1 MYERYAPSVDFTP
14 DLEHAK
20 SMFDNDATLEYL
32 GATITRLEPG
42 LAEGEFTVE
51 ARHANGFGV
60 CQGGVL
66 FTFADALFGGAC
78 NSRRTD
84 PTVSAQSEMIFLAP
98 AKMGR
103 TIRGVA
109 RERHT
114 WGRNGLSDVTL
125 YDGDTAIAEFR
136 GMSRPHDHRQ
146 ETKP

>member
-42 LAEGEFTVE
+42 VAEGEFTVE

-66 FTFADALFGGAC
+66 FGGAC

-84 PTVSAQSEMIFLAP
+84 PTVSAQSEMIYLAP

-136 GMSRPHDHRQ
+136 GMSRTTTRPP
-146 ETKP
+146 TGN

>member
-78 NSRRTD
+78 NSRRTA
-84 PTVSAQSEMIFLAP
+84 PTVSAQSEIIFLAP
-98 AKMGR
+98 AKMGH

-136 GMSRPHDHRQ
+136 GMSRTTTRPP
-146 ETKP
+146 TGN

>member
-84 PTVSAQSEMIFLAP
+84 PTVSAQSEIIFLAP

-103 TIRGVA
+103 TIRGVT

-136 GMSRPHDHRQ
+136 GMSRTTTRPP
-146 ETKP
+146 TGN

>member
-42 LAEGEFTVE
+42 VAEGEFTVE

-78 NSRRTD
+78 NSRRTE
-84 PTVSAQSEMIFLAP
+84 PTVSAQSEMVYLAP

-136 GMSRPHDHRQ
+136 GMSRTTTRPP
-146 ETKP
+146 TGN

>member
-1 MYERYAPSVDFTP
+1 MYECYAPSVDFTP

-114 WGRNGLSDVTL
+114 WGKNGLSDVTL

-136 GMSRPHDHRQ
+136 GMSRTTSRPP
-146 ETKP
+146 TGN

>member
-20 SMFDNDATLEYL
+20 SMFDNDATLEYV

-136 GMSRPHDHRQ
+136 GMSRTTSRPP
-146 ETKP
+146 TGN

>member
-51 ARHANGFGV
+51 ARHVNGFGV

-84 PTVSAQSEMIFLAP
+84 PTVSAQSEIIFLAP
-98 AKMGR
+98 AKMGH

-136 GMSRPHDHRQ
+136 GMSRTTTRPP
-146 ETKP
+146 TGN

>member
-1 MYERYAPSVDFTP
+1 MYERYAPSVEFTP

-20 SMFDNDATLEYL
+20 SMFDHDATLEYL

-84 PTVSAQSEMIFLAP
+84 PTVSAQSEMIYLAP

-136 GMSRPHDHRQ
+136 GMSRTTTRPP
-146 ETKP
+146 TGN

>member
-1 MYERYAPSVDFTP
+1 MYNRYAPSVDFTP

-51 ARHANGFGV
+51 SRHANGFGV

-78 NSRRTD
+78 NSRRSE
-84 PTVSAQSEMIFLAP
+84 PTVSAQSEMIYLAP

-103 TIRGVA
+103 TIRGEA

-114 WGRNGLSDVTL
+114 WGRNALSDVTL
-125 YDGDTAIAEFR
+125 YDGDTAVAEFR
-136 GMSRPHDHRQ
+136 GMSRT
-146 ETKP
+146 TKRPPTGN

>member
-42 LAEGEFTVE
+42 VAEGEFTVE

-84 PTVSAQSEMIFLAP
+84 PTVSAQSEMIYLAP

-136 GMSRPHDHRQ
+136 GMSRTTSRPP
-146 ETKP
+146 TGN

>member
-136 GMSRPHDHRQ
+136 GMSRTTTRPP
-146 ETKP
+146 TGK

>member
-84 PTVSAQSEMIFLAP
+84 PTVSAQSEIIFLAP

-103 TIRGVA
+103 TVRGVA

-136 GMSRPHDHRQ
+136 GMSRTTTRPP
-146 ETKP
+146 TGN

>member
-20 SMFDNDATLEYL
+20 SMLDNDATLEYL

-84 PTVSAQSEMIFLAP
+84 PTVSAQSEIIFLAP

-136 GMSRPHDHRQ
+136 GMSRTTTRPP
-146 ETKP
+146 TGN

>member
-78 NSRRTD
+78 NSRHTD

-136 GMSRPHDHRQ
+136 GMSRTTTRPP
-146 ETKP
+146 TGN

>member
-42 LAEGEFTVE
+42 VAEGEFTVE

-60 CQGGVL
+60 YQGGVL

-84 PTVSAQSEMIFLAP
+84 PTVSAQSEMIYLAP

-136 GMSRPHDHRQ
+136 GMSRTTTRPP
-146 ETKP
+146 TGN

>member
-20 SMFDNDATLEYL
+20 SMFDNDATLKYL

-84 PTVSAQSEMIFLAP
+84 PTVSAQSEIIFLAP
-98 AKMGR
+98 AKMGH

-136 GMSRPHDHRQ
+136 GMSRTTTRPP
-146 ETKP
+146 TGN

>member
-42 LAEGEFTVE
+42 VAEGEFTVE

-136 GMSRPHDHRQ
+136 GMSRTTSRPP
-146 ETKP
+146 TGN

>member
-42 LAEGEFTVE
+42 LAEGVFTVE
-51 ARHANGFGV
+51 ARPATGFGG

-84 PTVSAQSEMIFLAP
+84 PTVSAQSEIIFLAP

-136 GMSRPHDHRQ
+136 GMSRTTTRPP
-146 ETKP
+146 TGN

>member
-51 ARHANGFGV
+51 AHHANGFGV

-84 PTVSAQSEMIFLAP
+84 PTVSAQSEIIFLAP
-98 AKMGR
+98 AKMGH

-136 GMSRPHDHRQ
+136 GMSRTTTRPP
-146 ETKP
+146 TGN

>member
-42 LAEGEFTVE
+42 LAEGEFAVE

-84 PTVSAQSEMIFLAP
+84 PTVSAQSEIIFLAP
-98 AKMGR
+98 AKMGH

-136 GMSRPHDHRQ
+136 GMSRTTTRPP
-146 ETKP
+146 TGN

>member
-84 PTVSAQSEMIFLAP
+84 PTVSAQSEIIFLAP
-98 AKMGR
+98 AKMGH

-125 YDGDTAIAEFR
+125 YDSDTAIAEFR
-136 GMSRPHDHRQ
+136 GMSRTTTRPP
-146 ETKP
+146 TGN

>member
-1 MYERYAPSVDFTP
+1 MYERYAPTVDFTP

-84 PTVSAQSEMIFLAP
+84 PTVSAQSEIIFLAP

-136 GMSRPHDHRQ
+136 GMSRTTTRPP
-146 ETKP
+146 TGN

>member
-42 LAEGEFTVE
+42 VAEGEFTVE

-114 WGRNGLSDVTL
+114 WGKNGLSDVTL

-136 GMSRPHDHRQ
+136 GMSRTTSRPP
-146 ETKP
+146 TGN

>member
-14 DLEHAK
+14 GLEHAK
-20 SMFDNDATLEYL
+20 SIFDNDATLEYL

-84 PTVSAQSEMIFLAP
+84 PTVSAQSEMIYLAP

-114 WGRNGLSDVTL
+114 WGRNGLSDVME
-125 YDGDTAIAEFR
+125 DGPGGSEGKTDSQDR
-136 GMSRPHDHRQ
+136 GRG
-146 ETKP
+146 

>member
-1 MYERYAPSVDFTP
+1 MYECYAPSVDFTP

-42 LAEGEFTVE
+42 VAEGEFTVE

-136 GMSRPHDHRQ
+136 GMSRTTTRPP
-146 ETKP
+146 TGN

>member
-1 MYERYAPSVDFTP
+1 MYERYAPSVEFTP

-42 LAEGEFTVE
+42 LAEGEFIVE

-84 PTVSAQSEMIFLAP
+84 PTVSAQSEMIYLAP

-136 GMSRPHDHRQ
+136 GMSRTTTRPP
-146 ETKP
+146 TGN

>member
-1 MYERYAPSVDFTP
+1 MYQRYAPSVDFTP

-136 GMSRPHDHRQ
+136 GMSRTTSRPP
-146 ETKP
+146 TGN

>member
-1 MYERYAPSVDFTP
+1 MYERYAPSVEFTP

-42 LAEGEFTVE
+42 VAEGEFTVE

-114 WGRNGLSDVTL
+114 WGRNELSDVTL

-136 GMSRPHDHRQ
+136 GMSRTTTRPP
-146 ETKP
+146 TGN

>member
-1 MYERYAPSVDFTP
+1 MYERYAPSVEFTP

-84 PTVSAQSEMIFLAP
+84 PTVSAQSEMIYLAP
-98 AKMGR
+98 AKIGR

-136 GMSRPHDHRQ
+136 GMSRTTTRPP
-146 ETKP
+146 TGN

>member
-1 MYERYAPSVDFTP
+1 MYDRYDPSVDFTP

-51 ARHANGFGV
+51 SRHANGFGV

-78 NSRRTD
+78 NSRRSE
-84 PTVSAQSEMIFLAP
+84 PTVSAQSEMIYLAP

-125 YDGDTAIAEFR
+125 YDGDTVVAEFR
-136 GMSRPHDHRQ
+136 GMSRT
-146 ETKP
+146 TKRPPTGN

>member
-42 LAEGEFTVE
+42 VAEGEFTVE

-84 PTVSAQSEMIFLAP
+84 PTVSAQSEMIYLAP

-114 WGRNGLSDVTL
+114 WGKNGLSDVTL

-136 GMSRPHDHRQ
+136 GMSRTTTRPP
-146 ETKP
+146 TGN

>member
-84 PTVSAQSEMIFLAP
+84 PTVSAQSEIIFLAP

-125 YDGDTAIAEFR
+125 YDGDTAVAEFR
-136 GMSRPHDHRQ
+136 GMSRTTTRPP
-146 ETKP
+146 TGN

>member
-42 LAEGEFTVE
+42 VAEGEFTVE

-84 PTVSAQSEMIFLAP
+84 PTVSAQSEMIYLAP

-136 GMSRPHDHRQ
+136 GMSRTTTRPP
-146 ETKP
+146 TGN

>member
-114 WGRNGLSDVTL
+114 WGNNGLSDVTL

-136 GMSRPHDHRQ
+136 GMSRTTTRPP
-146 ETKP
+146 TGN

>member
-1 MYERYAPSVDFTP
+1 MMYQRYAPSVEFTP

-136 GMSRPHDHRQ
+136 GMSRTTTRPP
-146 ETKP
+146 TGN